1 MGQEQGFIA
10 LEVWTQGKVMANRL
24 LHLRR
29 DDHDFLVIS
38 RLAKNIQHARIVLG
52 GEIAHLGALDFNT
65 TQANATHER
74 DDGDVPRA
82 RDGC

>member
-1 MGQEQGFIA
+1 
-10 LEVWTQGKVMANRL
+10 MANGL
-24 LHLRR
+24 LNLGR